1 MGDLNRILVESVDLE
16 AQGVAHLPSEA
27 GEIGKVVFIEG
38 ALPGELVTYRVTR
51 EKARFQKARV
61 EQVLIPASYRR
72 KPPCQWYEAC
82 GGCTMQHMDMRAQIA
97 IKQRVLED
105 NLRHLGKVQ
114 PEMILRPLLGPEWQ
128 YRYRARFSV
137 VNRSIKKGTV
147 LVGFHERKRSYV
159 VDMTS
164 CEIVPKFVS
173 DLLKP
178 LRALILGLSVRDRV
192 PQIEL
197 AIGDLEIGSNRA
209 VKQEQPVL
217 VIRHLLPLTDE
228 DKRQLEA
235 FAKEHGVWLWTQS
248 HGNETAKP
256 FYPTAG
262 KLAYQLPEFGVEIP
276 FRPTDFTQVNHPMNR
291 SLVGRAVRLLDPQSD
306 ERVLD
311 LFCGIGNFTLP
322 LATQAKA
329 VLGIEGS
336 RELTQRA
343 VENAKHNHL
352 EDRVSFKEANLFEVN
367 PDIVKSWGHAT
378 KWLIDPPRD
387 GAMALSEALAELS
400 KSSRVED
407 LSYLPKRIVYV
418 SCNPSTLAR
427 DAGILVNQAG
437 YSLLKAGVMNMF
449 PHTSHVES
457 IAVFER

>member
-1 MGDLNRILVESVDLE
+1 M
-16 AQGVAHLPSEA
+16 
-27 GEIGKVVFIEG
+27 
-38 ALPGELVTYRVTR
+38 
-51 EKARFQKARV
+51 
-61 EQVLIPASYRR
+61 
-72 KPPCQWYEAC
+72 
-82 GGCTMQHMDMRAQIA
+82 
-97 IKQRVLED
+97 
-105 NLRHLGKVQ
+105 
-114 PEMILRPLLGPEWQ
+114 
-128 YRYRARFSV
+128 
-137 VNRSIKKGTV
+137 
-147 LVGFHERKRSYV
+147 
-159 VDMTS
+159 
-164 CEIVPKFVS
+164 
-173 DLLKP
+173 
-178 LRALILGLSVRDRV
+178 
-192 PQIEL
+192 
-197 AIGDLEIGSNRA
+197 
-209 VKQEQPVL
+209 
-217 VIRHLLPLTDE
+217 
-228 DKRQLEA
+228 
-235 FAKEHGVWLWTQS
+235 
-248 HGNETAKP
+248 
-256 FYPTAG
+256 
-262 KLAYQLPEFGVEIP
+262 
-276 FRPTDFTQVNHPMNR
+276 
-291 SLVGRAVRLLDPQSD
+291 
-306 ERVLD
+306 
-311 LFCGIGNFTLP
+311 P